1 MKKLIIGLL
10 VGGLA
15 GAIAGFAA
23 GIFIYPFWFLN
34 EAATE
39 VLPDGVARTALAK
52 GTFIHVKP
60 SDPVHWGK
68 GGVTVYREESGSA
81 LVHLGGDFEVGPGPR
96 YHVYLV
102 DGATI
107 GGEAV
112 FKAAQ
117 SVDLGRLRAFR
128 GSQSYAVPLGTDP
141 ARYRSVVVWCKE
153 LNVLIT
159 AASLGPPKPG

>member
-102 DGATI
+102 DGATLDSH
-107 GGEAV
+107 V
-112 FKAAQ
+112 KCN
-117 SVDLGRLRAFR
+117 
-128 GSQSYAVPLGTDP
+128 T
-141 ARYRSVVVWCKE
+141 
-153 LNVLIT
+153 
-159 AASLGPPKPG
+159 